1 MIDTYSDRPR
11 KSSVIFGDLQKCLEN
26 VRKTFVCP
34 SDNVWRIFGNLRS
47 MVGKIVINVVI
58 GMFMYCG
65 DLI

>member
-34 SDNVWRIFGNLRS
+34 SDNVGESSEIFVVRS
-47 MVGKIVINVVI
+47 EKLSQTSLLVCLGIAEI
-58 GMFMYCG
+58 
-65 DLI
+65 